1 MALDGIFLSR
11 IKDEI
16 IRLALDSR
24 VDKIQQPTRDEII
37 LVLRGKNGVRRL
49 LICVRSDSPRIHFTN
64 QTVENPAAPPMFCML
79 LRKHLS
85 GAKLTDVRQQGLD
98 RLLFLTFDAANE
110 LGDRVTLRLCIE
122 IMGTYSNL
130 ILIGE
135 NGVILDAAKRI
146 DFAASSVRQILPG
159 LPYVLPAPQ
168 DKLCLE
174 ENDVAAVLER
184 LDQTPGKLLSG
195 ALMNAV
201 QGISPIIARELTF
214 RAAEDDVPV
223 SALSS
228 HARRLLENQLQ
239 KIKDGLH
246 SETSVC
252 MVCDESGA
260 PKELAFLEIL
270 QYGTTRKTEVFS
282 SASELLD
289 VFFAERDRT
298 VRLHSR
304 GKELLRT
311 LSNLTDRTARK
322 LAMQQKELSAC
333 ADRETL
339 RLYGELITANLH
351 ALEKGSVFYDVPNY
365 YDNMETVRIPADPAL
380 SPKENA
386 NRYYR
391 DYRKSKTAE
400 TMLVQL
406 IEQGETELAYFAS
419 VLDALSRADT
429 QAELDAIRLEL
440 TEQGYLK
447 AKGGKKQKLQK
458 ALPPL
463 EFRTTDGFR
472 VLVGRNNVQN
482 DRLSLKTANKSDLWL
497 HTQGFPG
504 SHVILETNGEEPSD
518 TAIEEA
524 AAIAATYSKASDS
537 SLVPVDY
544 TPVKKLKKPVGAKP
558 GKVIYHEYFTI
569 MVKPD
574 KKLCEQLAEKAKAEG
589 GM

>member
-11 IKDEI
+11 ISDEI
-16 IRLALDSR
+16 AFRALGCR

-37 LVLRGKNGVRRL
+37 LVLRGKGTALRL
-49 LICVRSDSPRIHFTN
+49 LICVRSDSPRVHFTS
-64 QTVENPAAPPMFCML
+64 QSVENPAAPPMFCML

-85 GAKLTDVRQQGLD
+85 GAKLVSVRQQGLD
-98 RLLFLTFDAANE
+98 RLLFLEFDAANE
-110 LGDRVTLRLCIE
+110 IGDRVALTLCVE

-130 ILIGE
+130 ILIAE
-135 NGVILDAAKRI
+135 NGKILDAAKRI

-159 LPYVLPAPQ
+159 LPYTLPAPQ

-174 ENDVAAVLER
+174 ETDVSAVLER
-184 LDQTPGKLLSG
+184 LRAMPGKLLSG

-201 QGISPIIARELTF
+201 QGISPIIARELSF
-214 RAAEDDVPV
+214 RVSGDDTAVGDL
-223 SALSS
+223 SETAWRAL
-228 HARRLLENQLQ
+228 ETQIQ

-246 SETSVC
+246 RDTTVC
-252 MVCDESGA
+252 MVFDESGA
-260 PKELAFLEIL
+260 PKELSFLEIL
-270 QYGTTRKTEVFS
+270 QYGTARKTEVFS

-289 VFFAERDRT
+289 RFFAERDRA
-298 VRLHSR
+298 VRLHAR
-304 GKELLRT
+304 GKDLLRT
-311 LSNLTDRTARK
+311 LGNLTDRTARK
-322 LAMQQKELSAC
+322 LALQKKELAAC

-351 ALEKGSVFYDVPNY
+351 ALEKGSVFYDAPNY
-365 YDNMETVRIPADPAL
+365 YDNMTVVRIPADPAL

-391 DYRKSKTAE
+391 DYRKAKTAE
-400 TMLVQL
+400 TMLTKL
-406 IEQGETELAYFAS
+406 IDQGETELAYFAS

-429 QAELDAIRLEL
+429 QAELDAIRAEL

-447 AKGGKKQKLQK
+447 AKGGKKQKAQK

-463 EFRTTDGFR
+463 EFQTTDGFR

-482 DRLSLKTANKSDLWL
+482 DRLSLKTANKTDLWL

-504 SHVILETNGEEPSD
+504 SHVILETNGGEIPD
-518 TAIEEA
+518 QALEEA
-524 AAIAATYSKASDS
+524 AVIAAVYSKAADS

-544 TPVKKLKKPVGAKP
+544 TPVKKLKKPPGAKP

-569 MVKPD
+569 LVKPD
-574 KKLCEQLAEKAKAEG
+574 KRLCERLKMDK
-589 GM
+589 

>member
-1 MALDGIFLSR
+1 MALDGIFLSKIR
-11 IKDEI
+11 DEI
-16 IRLALDSR
+16 VSRALDSR

-37 LVLRGKNGVRRL
+37 LVLRGRNGAQRL
-49 LICVRSDSPRIHFTN
+49 LICVRSDSPRVHFTA
-64 QTVENPAAPPMFCML
+64 QTAENPAAPPMFCML

-85 GAKLTDVRQQGLD
+85 AAKLIGVRQQELD
-98 RLLFLTFDAANE
+98 RLLFLDFDAANE
-110 LGDRVTLRLCIE
+110 IGDRVSLTLCVE

-130 ILIGE
+130 ILIGPD
-135 NGVILDAAKRI
+135 GKILDAAKRI

-174 ENDVAAVLER
+174 TAGVAPVLER
-184 LDQTPGKLLSG
+184 LRQTPGKLLSG

-214 RAAEDDVPV
+214 RAAGDDVPV
-223 SALSS
+223 NTLSEPAWHAL
-228 HARRLLENQLQ
+228 ETQLQ
-239 KIKDGLH
+239 KIKDHLH
-246 SETSVC
+246 RETSVC
-252 MVCDESGA
+252 MVCDENGA

-270 QYGTTRKTEVFS
+270 QYGPSRKTELFA

-298 VRLHSR
+298 VRLHAR

-322 LAMQQKELSAC
+322 LAMQQKELAAC

-351 ALEKGSVFYDVPNY
+351 TLEKGSVFYEVPNY
-365 YDNMETVRIPADPAL
+365 YDNLAVLRIPADPAL

-391 DYRKSKTAE
+391 DYRKAKTAE
-400 TMLVQL
+400 VMLAKL

-447 AKGGKKQKLQK
+447 AKGGKKQRLQK

-482 DRLSLKTANKSDLWL
+482 DRLSLKTANKTDLWL

-504 SHVILETNGEEPSD
+504 SHVILETDGEEPSD

-524 AAIAATYSKASDS
+524 AVIAATYSKAADS

-574 KKLCEQLAEKAKAEG
+574 KKLCAQLAEKE
-589 GM
+589 

>member
-16 IRLALDSR
+16 AQR
-24 VDKIQQPTRDEII
+24 VIDFRVEKVQQPTRDEII
-37 LVLRGKNGVRRL
+37 LVFRGRGGAYRL
-49 LICVRSDSPRIHFTN
+49 LICVRSDSPRVHFTEH
-64 QTVENPAAPPMFCML
+64 QVENPAAPPMFCML
-79 LRKHLS
+79 LRKHLTS
-85 GAKLTDVRQQGLD
+85 AKLTAVRQQGLD
-98 RLLFLTFDAANE
+98 RLLFLEFDGTNE
-110 LGDRVTLRLCIE
+110 IGDRVALTLCVE

-135 NGVILDAAKRI
+135 NGKIIDAAKRI

-168 DKLCLE
+168 DKLNLE
-174 ENDVAAVLER
+174 ENDVSAILARME
-184 LDQTPGKLLSG
+184 QTPNKLLSG

-201 QGISPIIARELTF
+201 QGISPIIAREVMF
-214 RAAEDDVPV
+214 RAAGEDLPV
-223 SALSS
+223 NALSES
-228 HARRLLENQLQ
+228 ARQKLQTQLQ

-246 SETSVC
+246 RDSSVC
-252 MVCDESGA
+252 MVLDESDT

-270 QYGTTRKTEVFS
+270 QYGTARKTVMFD

-289 VFFAERDRT
+289 RFFAERDRA
-298 VRLHSR
+298 VRLHAR
-304 GKELLRT
+304 GKEMLRT
-311 LSNLTDRTARK
+311 LGNLTDRTARK
-322 LAMQQKELSAC
+322 LTLQKKELAAC

-351 ALEKGSVFYDVPNY
+351 ALEKGSVFFDVPNY
-365 YDNMETVRIPADPAL
+365 YDNMQTVRIPADPAL

-391 DYRKSKTAE
+391 DYRKAKTAE
-400 TMLVQL
+400 GMLTKL
-406 IEQGETELAYFAS
+406 IEQGEEELTYFAS

-429 QAELDAIRLEL
+429 QAELDAIRAEL
-440 TEQGYLK
+440 TAQGYLK
-447 AKGGKKQKLQK
+447 ARGGKKQKAPK

-463 EFRTTDGFR
+463 EFRTSDGYR
-472 VLVGRNNVQN
+472 VLVGRNNEQN

-504 SHVILETNGEEPSD
+504 SHVILETGGAELPD
-518 TAIEEA
+518 KALEEA
-524 AAIAATYSKASDS
+524 AVIAATHSKAADS

-544 TPVKKLKKPVGAKP
+544 TPVKKLKKPNGAKP

-574 KKLCEQLAEKAKAEG
+574 KALCERLKTK
-589 GM
+589 

>member
-1 MALDGIFLSR
+1 MALDGIFLSK

-16 IRLALDSR
+16 EHRVLGFR
-24 VDKIQQPTRDEII
+24 VDKIQQPTRDEIV
-37 LVLRGKNGVRRL
+37 LVLRGKGPAQRL
-49 LICVRSDSPRIHFTN
+49 LICVRSDSPRVHFTN

-85 GAKLTDVRQQGLD
+85 AAKLTAVRQQGLD
-98 RLLFLTFDAANE
+98 RLLFLEFDAANE
-110 LGDRVTLRLCIE
+110 IGDRVALTVCVE

-130 ILIGE
+130 ILIGPD
-135 NGVILDAAKRI
+135 GRILDAAKRI

-159 LPYVLPAPQ
+159 LPYALPAPQ

-174 ENDVAAVLER
+174 TCAVSDVLNR
-184 LDQTPGKLLSG
+184 LRKTPGKLLSG
-195 ALMNAV
+195 ALMSAV
-201 QGISPIIARELTF
+201 QGISPIIAREVAF
-214 RAAEDDVPV
+214 RVCGDDTPV
-223 SALSS
+223 RELSDTAWQALE
-228 HARRLLENQLQ
+228 RQIQ

-246 SETSVC
+246 RDEPVC

-270 QYGTTRKTEVFS
+270 QYGTARKTELFS
-282 SASELLD
+282 SASALLD
-289 VFFAERDRT
+289 RFFAERDRA

-304 GKELLRT
+304 GRDLLRT

-322 LAMQQKELSAC
+322 LAMQKKELAAC

-365 YDNMETVRIPADPAL
+365 YDNMQPVRIPADPAL

-391 DYRKSKTAE
+391 DYRKAKTAE
-400 TMLVQL
+400 AMLGKL
-406 IEQGETELAYFAS
+406 IDRGEAELAYFAT

-429 QAELDAIRLEL
+429 QAELDAIRAEL

-447 AKGGKKQKLQK
+447 ARSGKKQRLQK
-458 ALPPL
+458 PLPPL
-463 EFRTTDGFR
+463 EFRTSDGFR

-482 DRLSLKTANKSDLWL
+482 DRLSLKTANKTDLWL

-504 SHVILETNGEEPSD
+504 SHVILETRGGEVSD
-518 TAIEEA
+518 CAVEEA
-524 AAIAATYSKASDS
+524 AVIAATFSKAADS

-544 TPVKKLKKPVGAKP
+544 TPVKQLKKPAGAKP

-574 KKLCEQLAEKAKAEG
+574 RKLCEQLKVEN
-589 GM
+589 